1 MCSWILLYALLDI
14 SCWFMALMM
23 DRLILAIE
31 SLVVAINDQVEAI
44 NALAESN
51 QALVQAMIES
61 GEIENGPQDQ
71 CL

>member
-1 MCSWILLYALLDI
+1 MFHPVHGHYESSAERDHKE
-14 SCWFMALMM
+14 
-23 DRLILAIE
+23 LIKAIAE
-31 SLVVAINDQVEAI
+31 QTKAI